1 MIKYA
6 KIINSETGL
15 CEVGVATNEAFYKS
29 IGMIPLDVQQSD
41 IDELWYLSDKCPMKT
56 IEEKE
61 IEEQDRISLLSLTA
75 ADVERGIYKATGMD
89 FDDIIAKV
97 TEIASAEPLNDDSS
111 DVSTMREGEEIATG
125 DALAMT
131 TEGDTETTADENVT
145 AIQSEQLNCSETSEP
160 VFGTQSS
167 SCSMAVPIDIKALKI
182 ELKANNFYRGNP
194 YVDTVGA
201 LLGFTKKQL
210 DNFFETNDY
219 TKLLKE
225 E

>member
-1 MIKYA
+1 
-6 KIINSETGL
+6 
-15 CEVGVATNEAFYKS
+15 
-29 IGMIPLDVQQSD
+29 
-41 IDELWYLSDKCPMKT
+41 
-56 IEEKE
+56 
-61 IEEQDRISLLSLTA
+61 
-75 ADVERGIYKATGMD
+75 
-89 FDDIIAKV
+89 
-97 TEIASAEPLNDDSS
+97 
-111 DVSTMREGEEIATG
+111 
-125 DALAMT
+125 MT